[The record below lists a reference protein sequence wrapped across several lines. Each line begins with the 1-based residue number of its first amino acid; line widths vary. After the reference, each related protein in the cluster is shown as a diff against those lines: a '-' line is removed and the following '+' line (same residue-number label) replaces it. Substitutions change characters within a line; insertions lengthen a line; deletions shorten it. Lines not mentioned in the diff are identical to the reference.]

1 MSWTGIGNKKV
12 REMFNRDRKE
22 LEKERFLQREEKQ
35 TNLFDGLGEKNE

>member
-1 MSWTGIGNKKV
+1 MSWTNCGNKQVIK
-12 REMFNRDRKE
+12 MFNRDRKE